1 MKFLS
6 IQDIHTYVNGSKR
19 LLRIYEV
26 VERNSV
32 CTEGRDDEL
41 EAEGDGRQ
49 W

>member
-1 MKFLS
+1 MRFLS
-6 IQDIHTYVNGSKR
+6 IQDIHTYVNVSKR